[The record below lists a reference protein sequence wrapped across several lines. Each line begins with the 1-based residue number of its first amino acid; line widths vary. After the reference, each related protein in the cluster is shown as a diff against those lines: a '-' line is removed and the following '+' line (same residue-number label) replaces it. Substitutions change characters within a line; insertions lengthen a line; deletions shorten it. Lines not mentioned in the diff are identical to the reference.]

1 MKKALQ
7 AWEEELQD
15 SLDQKAHQETWV
27 NTDVLETGCIAAEV
41 NGLHGQQ
48 SYQRQ
53 FLKPQRWLEV

>member
-15 SLDQKAHQETWV
+15 SLDQKAHQETQV
-27 NTDVLETGCIAAEV
+27 NTGVLKVGCIAAEV

-48 SYQRQ
+48 NYQQ
-53 FLKPQRWLEV
+53 FLTPQRWLEA